1 MSMDSGNPAEH
12 TDEAIAIAEQKTEPL
27 SALDDPAV
35 AIAPPVESASPIFSV
50 RDGLGTFAGV
60 FRPTVLTICGVM
72 MYLREGWLVGQAG
85 LLGALGLILL
95 TFAITGT
102 AAMSL
107 SSITTNIRVGA
118 GGVFS
123 IISQSLGLEPGGS
136 IGIPLYVGQALS
148 AALYIY
154 GFSEAWGYIFP
165 DHPPVAVAY
174 AVFVLAFGATLIST
188 KLAFRL
194 QGLVMIVIIASLI
207 SIALGLTGMGHDGE
221 VTLNNPELFG
231 SFEAGGFWILFA
243 IFFPAGTGV
252 KVGASMSGALAN
264 PRRSIPR
271 GTLAAVGVALCVY
284 VFMAFWYSMVAT
296 PQELR
301 DNVLVVVDRAAFGEL
316 VLVGILASTFTATL
330 SSLVAAPRVLQALGS
345 HSILPKSAFFS
356 QVTGRGEPRNA
367 AFVTGG
373 LVAFALMLGSLD
385 RIAVLITMFFLLTY
399 LTINL
404 VVLVEQSLGMISFRP
419 TFRVPRAVPVV
430 GASLSL
436 LSVFVISP
444 AFALVALS
452 VIGAIYVVLVG
463 RRLETPWET
472 VRSSI
477 FVSLAD
483 WAAKR
488 IARGPQEANERSWK
502 PDLLVPVE
510 SRTQL
515 DGQFRFLR
523 LLTAPKGS
531 LQVVGVLSRET
542 YPQPEEGT
550 QEAPPVSRQEVHE
563 EEDAHARYRPRRRSG
578 EHKTIPGMGAGK
590 LPTAAMAA
598 IRQRALGDLGAVAA
612 DFQRE
617 GLFATAVTIEAS
629 TYPAGVDMA
638 SAVMQGSYFR
648 PNILFINADMYEQAT
663 LQELLDVAI
672 TRKMGAAFLFEH
684 PESSL
689 GHERRI
695 NVWVRDQ
702 SPKWPVGLRLANL
715 DLSLLLGYQAHRNW
729 QGSLRLLTVCPD
741 PEETE
746 NAQRYL
752 QLLIDDARLPRGT
765 ESWVESGSF
774 MKWIAES
781 PRADLQIMGL
791 ADTIDRDFMERMV
804 QLTGSSV
811 LFVRDSGN
819 ESALA

>member
-1 MSMDSGNPAEH
+1 METSMDGDNPEEQGDR
-12 TDEAIAIAEQKTEPL
+12 TRAIAEQKTEPL
-27 SALDDPAV
+27 GALDDPSTT
-35 AIAPPVESASPIFSV
+35 IDPPVESASPIFSV
-50 RDGLGTFAGV
+50 RQGLGTFAGV

-123 IISQSLGLEPGGS
+123 IISQSLGLEPGGA

-154 GFSEAWGYIFP
+154 GFTEAWGYIFP
-165 DHPPVAVAY
+165 EHPPVAVAY
-174 AVFVLAFGATLIST
+174 AVFVLAFAATLIST
-188 KLAFRL
+188 RLAFRL
-194 QGLVMIVIIASLI
+194 QGLVMIVIIASLM
-207 SIALGLTGMGHDGE
+207 SIALGLTGMGQGGHAE
-221 VTLNNPELFG
+221 LRNPELFG

-252 KVGASMSGALAN
+252 NVGASMSGALAN

-271 GTLAAVGVALCVY
+271 GTMAAVLAALCIY
-284 VFMAFWYSMVAT
+284 VFLAFWYSMVAS

-301 DNVLVVVDRAAFGEL
+301 ENALVVVDYAAFGEL

-345 HSILPKSAFFS
+345 HSILPRSAFFS
-356 QVTGRGEPRNA
+356 HVTGGGEPRNA
-367 AFVTGG
+367 ALFTGG
-373 LVAFALMLGSLD
+373 LVAIALMLGSLD

-430 GASLSL
+430 GAALAL
-436 LSVFVISP
+436 LAVFVISP

-452 VIGAIYVVLVG
+452 VIGGIYVVLVG

-542 YPQPEEGT
+542 YPES
-550 QEAPPVSRQEVHE
+550 QETTASVAHE
-563 EEDAHARYRPRRRSG
+563 AGEAVEEDAHARYRPRRRSG
-578 EHKTIPGMGAGK
+578 EHKTIPGMGAGR

-648 PNILFINADMYEQAT
+648 PNILFINADMYDQPT

-702 SPKWPVGLRLANL
+702 SPSWPVGLRLANL

-741 PEETE
+741 PEETD

-752 QLLIDDARLPRGT
+752 QLLIDDARLPRST

-774 MKWIAES
+774 MTWIAES

-791 ADTIDRDFMERMV
+791 ADTIDRGFMERMV

>member
-1 MSMDSGNPAEH
+1 MSVGEPGEASEKEHGAEGATSPDGEPSEPAGGGEG
-12 TDEAIAIAEQKTEPL
+12 
-27 SALDDPAV
+27 
-35 AIAPPVESASPIFSV
+35 SASPIFSE
-50 RDGLGTFAGV
+50 RKGLGTFAGV

-85 LLGALGLILL
+85 LLGALGVLLL

-107 SSITTNIRVGA
+107 SSVTTNIRVGA

-154 GFSEAWGYIFP
+154 GFTEAWGYIFP
-165 DHPPVAVAY
+165 DHPPMAVAY
-174 AVFVLAFGATLIST
+174 AVFALSFGATLIST
-188 KLAFRL
+188 RLAFRL
-194 QGLVMIVIIASLI
+194 QGLVMVVIVASLV
-207 SIALGLTGMGHDGE
+207 SIALGLTGMGQSQE
-221 VTLNNPELFG
+221 VELHNPELFG

-243 IFFPAGTGV
+243 IFFPAGTGI

-264 PRRSIPR
+264 PRRSIPL
-271 GTLAAVGVALCVY
+271 GTLSAVGVALCIY
-284 VFMAFWYSMVAT
+284 IFMAFWYSAVAT
-296 PQELR
+296 PAELSE
-301 DNVLVVVDRAAFGEL
+301 NVLIVVDRAAWGEL

-345 HSILPKSAFFS
+345 HGILPRSAFFAR
-356 QVTGRGEPRNA
+356 QRGRGEPRNA
-367 AFVTGG
+367 AFFTGA
-373 LVAFALMLGSLD
+373 LVSAALMLGSLD

-404 VVLVEQSLGMISFRP
+404 VVLVEKSLGMISFRP
-419 TFRVPRAVPVV
+419 TFSVPMAVPVAG
-430 GASLSL
+430 GALSL
-436 LSVFVISP
+436 LAVFVISP

-477 FVSLAD
+477 FVSMAD

-488 IARGPQEANERSWK
+488 IARGPREANERSWK

-510 SRTQL
+510 SSAQL

-531 LQVVGVLSRET
+531 LQVVGVLRAA
-542 YPQPEEGT
+542 
-550 QEAPPVSRQEVHE
+550 EAPGAEGRAD
-563 EEDAHARYRPRRRSG
+563 EDGDKKGPADEHARYRPRSSPRKRG
-578 EHKTIPGMGAGK
+578 RTLPGMGAGQ
-590 LPTAAMAA
+590 LPEVTSAAG
-598 IRQRALGDLGAVAA
+598 RPQALGDLRAVAS

-629 TYPAGVDMA
+629 SYTAGVDMA

-648 PNILFINADMYEQAT
+648 PNILFVNADLYDQET
-663 LQELLDVAI
+663 LGELLEIAI
-672 TRKMGAAFLFEH
+672 HRNMGAAFLFEH

-702 SPKWPVGLRLANL
+702 SPDWPLGLRLANL
-715 DLSLLLGYQAHRNW
+715 DLSLLLGYQAQRNW
-729 QGSLRLLTVCPD
+729 QGILRLLTVCPD
-741 PEETE
+741 PAEVD
-746 NAQRYL
+746 NACRYL
-752 QLLIDDARLPRGT
+752 QLLVDDARLPRDT
-765 ESWVESGSF
+765 RQWVESGSF
-774 MKWIAES
+774 MKWLHDA

-791 ADTIDRDFMERMV
+791 ADTIDREFMERMV
-804 QLTGSSV
+804 AATGSSV